1 VVAVELGGER
11 DGVDGQAVVGELAH
25 GRVVVAGSAALLAV
39 PVSWVRESTRSGMI
53 SDLGDGN
60 PSTVEQL
67 GVHRCP
73 ALGIPLG
80 PALVVDAFDQVA
92 AIPER
97 QGVADDEFLVAEKRG
112 VDILFHELVDY
123 RVVEAGHG
131 GIIA

>member
-1 VVAVELGGER
+1 MSERLLDAHEVA
-11 DGVDGQAVVGELAH
+11 DW
-25 GRVVVAGSAALLAV
+25 LAV

-53 SDLGDGN
+53 SDSGGGN
-60 PSTVEQL
+60 APTVKQF
-67 GVHRCP
+67 GVHCRV

-80 PALVVDAFDQVA
+80 TAFVDDAFDQVA

-97 QGVADDEFLVAEKRG
+97 HGVADNEFLVAEKRG
-112 VDILFHELVDY
+112 VNVLFHELVDH